1 MWSDLVCVRVRLFRS
16 SQVEEECR
24 PVGTCFRCQYT
35 LCTLQKGRP
44 TTDTQPHKCTHIE
57 PQMSSTCTKYRLN
70 IQPKCVWINPQT
82 PRTYKYTYAHTQ
94 THKYSY
100 SSNLHCAPTNQTSGN
115 SKKKKNLFPLSVHPS
130 LSLSLSFAPLSARE
144 PCDETLLR
152 VGMSVIVRGW
162 TALSVS
168 VDERAFI
175 GLVGFKHALHS
186 LYWNDYDRQA
196 RQGTSPWL

>member
-152 VGMSVIVRGW
+152 GW
-162 TALSVS
+162 HVCHR
-168 VDERAFI
+168 ERLNR
-175 GLVGFKHALHS
+175 LVCQRRWKGVYRTGGF
-186 LYWNDYDRQA
+186 
-196 RQGTSPWL
+196 